1 MCFDPGEEYSQIN
14 WDSFQVCYLKLIR
27 FDITKD
33 LRPYLSE
40 KKKLLYIPKDM
51 VAKNFQKGKHRLLV
65 SLKDR
70 QGRVSELKIEVK
82 VK

>member
-1 MCFDPGEEYSQIN
+1 MKRCQE
-14 WDSFQVCYLKLIR
+14 
-27 FDITKD
+27 
-33 LRPYLSE
+33 
-40 KKKLLYIPKDM
+40 LLHIPKDV

-70 QGRVSELKIEVK
+70 QGRISELKIEVK